1 MLRRLVVVV
10 LVVVPLRL
18 AGQQPADTLH
28 QHGDSLSRAPVQ
40 VQSITVTAAP
50 MRRETA
56 TSGVRV
62 TAATV
67 RETPASDAYDLV
79 QQTAGIEVHDQGQGP
94 GFASDASV
102 RGFSSD
108 HSADIALWIDGVP
121 NNEPFN
127 GHAEGYNDWNLLL
140 PEIIEGIDVIKG
152 PVSPLY
158 GNFALAGVVNVQ
170 TSDRMRGSE
179 VLVSGGSYG
188 RAQADLLTG
197 FD

>member
-1 MLRRLVVVV
+1 MLRRLAVVV
-10 LVVVPLRL
+10 LVALPLRL

-79 QQTAGIEVHDQGQGP
+79 RQTAGIEVHDQGQGP

-108 HSADIALWIDGVP
+108 HSA
-121 NNEPFN
+121 
-127 GHAEGYNDWNLLL
+127 
-140 PEIIEGIDVIKG
+140 
-152 PVSPLY
+152 
-158 GNFALAGVVNVQ
+158 
-170 TSDRMRGSE
+170 
-179 VLVSGGSYG
+179 
-188 RAQADLLTG
+188 
-197 FD
+197 